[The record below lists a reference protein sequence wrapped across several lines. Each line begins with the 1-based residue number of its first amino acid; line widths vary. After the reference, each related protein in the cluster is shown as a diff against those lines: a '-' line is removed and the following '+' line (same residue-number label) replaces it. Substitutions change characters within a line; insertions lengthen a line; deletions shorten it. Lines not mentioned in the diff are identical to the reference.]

1 MKDLTLILEEIVL
14 NETRMTL
21 NEQVKYLSQPT
32 GNSCGPTCIKMVGD
46 FLKGEVPSIEE
57 ICKMCG
63 TDWVVG
69 TPPEF
74 MRKGLNQLQI
84 PYIEHQLE
92 IEPFQSLK
100 NTIDKGNVAIVRTVT
115 QGVPHWIVIDD
126 YDGDTFSVN
135 DPWLGQIE
143 YDEYELEEIWAIR
156 DFFYFEILSGQKEI
170 AQGVE
175 IRKMKTEDIP
185 VIYERLQE
193 VFERTNMSNQT
204 IWDVILEEEPDA
216 NFSFVATVGGEIAG
230 FYFISPI
237 PIPEIEGVPYD
248 EFEDTVGVEGVALGV
263 FPEYKNLGIGKKLIE
278 ESQTALDADYIWGM
292 QLKSLKNIDDWLKR
306 RELYYETPTYYIT
319 YQFLR

>member
-1 MKDLTLILEEIVL
+1 MKDLTLLLEEIVL

-21 NEQVKYLSQPT
+21 NERVNYLSQPT

-46 FLKGEVPSIEE
+46 FLKGDVPSIDE

-74 MRKGLNQLQI
+74 MRKGLNKLEI
-84 PYIEHQLE
+84 PYVEHRLE

-100 NTIDKGNVAIVRTVT
+100 NTIDKGNIAIVRTVT

-156 DFFYFEILSGQKEI
+156 DFFYFEILSGQQQKAE
-170 AQGVE
+170 GVE
-175 IRKMKTEDIP
+175 IRKMTTEDIP
-185 VIYERLQE
+185 KIYERLQE
-193 VFERTNMSNQT
+193 VYEKTNMSNQK

-263 FPEYKNLGIGKKLIE
+263 FPEFKNMGIGKKLIE
-278 ESQTALDADYIWGM
+278 QSQTTLDADYIWGM

>member
-1 MKDLTLILEEIVL
+1 MKDLTLLLEEIVL

-21 NEQVKYLSQPT
+21 NERVNYLSQPT

-46 FLKGEVPSIEE
+46 FLKGDVPSIDE

-74 MRKGLNQLQI
+74 MRKGLNKLEI
-84 PYIEHQLE
+84 PYVEHRLE

-100 NTIDKGNVAIVRTVT
+100 NTIDKGNIAIVRTVT

-156 DFFYFEILSGQKEI
+156 DFFYFEILSGQQQKAE
-170 AQGVE
+170 GVE
-175 IRKMKTEDIP
+175 IRKMTTEDIP
-185 VIYERLQE
+185 KIYERLQE
-193 VFERTNMSNQT
+193 VYEKTNMSNQK

-230 FYFISPI
+230 FYFISAI
-237 PIPEIEGVPYD
+237 PIPQIEGIPYD

-263 FPEYKNLGIGKKLIE
+263 FPEFKNMGIGKKLIE
-278 ESQTALDADYIWGM
+278 QSQTTLDADYIWGM

>member
-1 MKDLTLILEEIVL
+1 
-14 NETRMTL
+14 MTL
-21 NEQVKYLSQPT
+21 NERVNYLSQPT

-46 FLKGEVPSIEE
+46 FLKGDVPSIDE

-74 MRKGLNQLQI
+74 MRKGLNKLEI
-84 PYIEHQLE
+84 PYVEHRLE

-100 NTIDKGNVAIVRTVT
+100 NTIDKGNIAIVRTVT

-156 DFFYFEILSGQKEI
+156 DFFYFEILSGQQQKAE
-170 AQGVE
+170 GVE
-175 IRKMKTEDIP
+175 IRKMTTEDIP
-185 VIYERLQE
+185 KIYERLQE
-193 VFERTNMSNQT
+193 VYEKTNMSNQK

-263 FPEYKNLGIGKKLIE
+263 FPEFKNMGIGKKLIE
-278 ESQTALDADYIWGM
+278 QSQTTLDADYIWGM

>member
-1 MKDLTLILEEIVL
+1 MKDLTLLLEEIVL

-21 NEQVKYLSQPT
+21 NERVNYLSQPT

-46 FLKGEVPSIEE
+46 FLKGDIPSIDE

-74 MRKGLNQLQI
+74 MRKGLNKLEI
-84 PYIEHQLE
+84 PYVEHRLE

-100 NTIDKGNVAIVRTVT
+100 NTIDKGNIAIVRTVT

-156 DFFYFEILSGQKEI
+156 DFFYFEILSGQQQKAE
-170 AQGVE
+170 GVE
-175 IRKMKTEDIP
+175 IRKMTTEDIP
-185 VIYERLQE
+185 KIYERLQE
-193 VFERTNMSNQT
+193 VYEKTNMSNQK

-263 FPEYKNLGIGKKLIE
+263 FPEFKNMGIGKKLIE
-278 ESQTALDADYIWGM
+278 QSQTTLDADYIWGM